1 MPVDGWQH
9 QISVIGDPPLIV
21 LASDH
26 GGLATT
32 FIPGYP
38 SGVLPEVHRREA
50 KEADGSVVACVWWK
64 RCVNGCCDCCVL
76 RGRVHGFDVRAH
88 TADFSCGEPTDDAAD
103 AIRASNTAEFA
114 EFGTGDYRDDHSM
127 EASTSDV
134 LVRRR
139 REGLQE
145 SRAAKQ

>member
-1 MPVDGWQH
+1 MGL
-9 QISVIGDPPLIV
+9 SVRM
-21 LASDH
+21 S
-26 GGLATT
+26 GG
-32 FIPGYP
+32 
-38 SGVLPEVHRREA
+38 SGVSMA
-50 KEADGSVVACVWWK
+50 AATA
-64 RCVNGCCDCCVL
+64 VL
-76 RGRVHGFDVRAH
+76 RGCVHG
-88 TADFSCGEPTDDAAD
+88 FSCGEPTDDAAD